1 MSMILTV
8 VILSVLTLLFGYTTY
23 NLLRKNEQLEDDL
36 NESDKFI
43 VSIFDNLDKAYERLQ
58 TVDRLG
64 SFEADDESGFIFD
77 KIKTI
82 LEDINNEYN
91 LNGETQTE
99 TE

>member
-1 MSMILTV
+1 MILTV
-8 VILSVLTLLFGYTTY
+8 VILSVLTLVFGYTTY
-23 NLLRKNEQLEDDL
+23 NLLRKNERLEDDL

>member
-1 MSMILTV
+1 MILTI
-8 VILSVLTLLFGYTTY
+8 VILSVLTLVFGFTTF
-23 NLLRKNEQLEDDL
+23 NLLRKNERLEDDI
-36 NESDKFI
+36 ESSDKYLGDAY
-43 VSIFDNLDKAYERLQ
+43 SSMKDAYERMVK
-58 TVDRLG
+58 VDRLG

>member
-23 NLLRKNEQLEDDL
+23 NLLRKNERLEDDL

>member
-1 MSMILTV
+1 MILTV
-8 VILSVLTLLFGYTTY
+8 VILSVLTLVFGYTTY